1 MVYIMDMMCLSYRKQ
16 MFSLSLFYSKQ
27 DLGKLSMFPLE
38 IGC

>member
-16 MFSLSLFYSKQ
+16 MFSLFYSKQ
-27 DLGKLSMFPLE
+27 DLGKLSTFPLE